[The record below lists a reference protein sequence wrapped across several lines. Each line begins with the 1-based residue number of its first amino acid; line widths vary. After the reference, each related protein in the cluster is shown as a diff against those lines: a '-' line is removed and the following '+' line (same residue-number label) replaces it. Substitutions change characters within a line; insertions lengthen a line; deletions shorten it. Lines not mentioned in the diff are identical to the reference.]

1 MQYLSARAYA
11 RVAVISGSA
20 DRRIRAV
27 DRGVNSGA
35 DPPNHVICG
44 SAECRRKWRIRVPAD
59 LCMDTKDTNIRRIR
73 QTDPPKRLTRL
84 VLP

>member
-1 MQYLSARAYA
+1 MVYA
-11 RVAVISGSA
+11 WVAVISGSA

-44 SAECRRKWRIRVPAD
+44 SAECRRKWRIRVLAY
-59 LCMDTKDTNIRRIR
+59 LCIQQSMMR
-73 QTDPPKRLTRL
+73 QKDPPNRLTRL
-84 VLP
+84 GLL

>member
-1 MQYLSARAYA
+1 MVYA
-11 RVAVISGSA
+11 WVAVISGSA

-44 SAECRRKWRIRVPAD
+44 SAECRRKWRIRVPDGYKGYKYLAD
-59 LCMDTKDTNIRRIR
+59 PSNGSTETAH
-73 QTDPPKRLTRL
+73 PPSLA
-84 VLP
+84 VNGGSAN